1 MDNKG
6 NTKNKT
12 VARVRGNHARLYDDQ
27 SMPINTHTSSRST
40 SHKSRSKHPAHARE
54 SASLLTKVNTSSAGV
69 VAGVALASSLVVV
82 SPALALQG
90 KDMSMTLTPPQI
102 SYTKP
107 LTSSTPEQL
116 LQDAGSAHTP
126 PSASAASSKQAKAS
140 ASQLESLTAH
150 THSVHINAAMDRS
163 AGGGVDEIL
172 AASASGGAR
181 ATSSVNSTST
191 PSLSPMPASS
201 NASASGST
209 TSPTG
214 AQGSSGTPAGA
225 QGSSGAQG
233 TSTPGQ
239 PNGSNPRTNDTS
251 NQQVVRPNVQNPTA
265 GDVQTANGQV
275 ARPADERKTVYN
287 LTVRYA
293 VSGNVT
299 KQLLQPTEFSFTEA
313 KLEEISKPDAEGV
326 YIPVPTTKGYVA
338 PRGKYV
344 KNAAGKF
351 VLDTEQN
358 ASVQTYMRIDRRFIE
373 QYKNRRLSKDDN
385 VVSEFTLEYNPKQV
399 TFYVRHMLQNP
410 NYDPHITNPSDER
423 SKPFIEYTGLN
434 DKVQLQ
440 DEEGHWHT
448 VCVSKA
454 IGLVGSRVFAQ
465 PVNIEG
471 YSPEPNLV
479 GSSIPDDAYY
489 TEADEDEATNPS
501 TTEATNP
508 SAKDRPKHLVFEL
521 RYLLKKHEVSYDV
534 QGGTAIQ
541 GHVYKFGEKMLQVK
555 NPTRRGYEFTGW
567 TVKGIKGKEHEAPSL
582 APNFTEQTLPD
593 NDVEFVAHWKPAHQE
608 TSYWV
613 NVWVQKARLVKPND
627 PNSLDN
633 YDYVGRVQRKGKS
646 DANIENEFTKYN
658 PSFDAPTDMLN
669 GKYRVIKGTLTAEER
684 KQVHFDGLD
693 TTNDRIK
700 DDVEKVLA
708 SDKEFDRFYK
718 PNYQLEN
725 RLNAGEAPEWFGAK
739 EMRPLYKLRPDGT
752 TVLNAVYDRQ
762 VYTYYF
768 AKPDGSKKSTDADP
782 YSNPPKPGDPDY
794 KGNARG
800 SSTTVTIGGKK
811 WTYDKDK
818 LNSAYSIKVR
828 FNEELRPGIEFP
840 KTAQIT
846 YSPVDR
852 THDIDGREID
862 GSKEEPQANMGLY
875 ILGDATNF
883 HKGKSDGDNV
893 FDTPPYRFGFE
904 DVYYTREVEGAD
916 FYNKKDFFCFSKHY
930 HQDTSTTEV
939 GSYDYN
945 PYQRLFTPFPMDT
958 RQFRSNEP
966 SNGPFHVV
974 IRVETP
980 ESAAAR
986 LKDPHAKPQY
996 KISVMSY
1003 TQYNYIYRGEGKFD
1017 NSSLLGWDGFE
1028 PPKLIGYAR
1037 GKSSSGGDPSI
1048 WNNEDEYFFGNS
1060 EQKPILDPNAPIPK
1074 THMQCVYELLYQDY
1088 CTYLKAKGE
1097 SPVALGGDKEK
1108 DKGEKER
1115 FKAYVYEKWKDAFDF
1130 TYKKVG
1136 ENTYVQ
1142 EGIDKN
1148 GKTKEVPVKYPFSAI
1163 LVWTYDRTTPTIRF
1177 HNDAS
1182 SDVEDAQGHAATIQS
1197 PFDTD
1202 LFKKDFIVGGHITDD
1217 GTTLTPTITP
1227 YTPQG
1232 QAPEQFPGTYRFQLN
1247 GKDYFIKRPDNLPI
1261 DYVFDGW
1268 ALDANGSQ
1276 VLIPHMKSDGTA
1288 MTAQDIIEYVKKQ
1301 TTKRVVPDAG
1311 LTLYA
1316 HWVPSQITHKITVNM
1331 NRDDMPNAHSE
1342 VFVTHGHH
1350 AHKAKN
1356 DGLVRDK
1363 KDIPKDEFPLPADR
1377 PGYVFYGWQV
1387 KTKDI
1392 HGNDH
1397 WLPFAFSTP
1406 VVDDLEVRAEWVED
1420 KRVTGTV
1427 RQVFLNPGCTIKQYE
1442 AAKAEAERTGD
1453 RTKLESLIHNVRTE
1467 TLHELRPGSATSVQA
1482 GYRDDEYFPDHTYS
1496 TFVVNND
1503 PKKNTAEFVYEP
1515 YAKRNYTVHYID
1527 AQGNE
1532 IAPAEPQP
1540 GNVSVYTTNKLN
1552 YNVVEAKTIPGYVL
1566 RKDIAA
1572 QYQFVIKPEADG
1584 SYKPSY
1590 DYKFI
1595 YDDVRILKRSNDKQ
1609 VTPDHYSRLVFKTES
1624 TELVVKDNKVVS
1636 QLSAQPGGE
1645 LKPFAFDPTAPESN
1659 VQEIVLDALNGTKAY
1674 QLPLPTPVAKEG
1686 YTFVGWTSE
1695 DYYDGQKFEGANRLP
1710 ANSQTFDHKTVF
1722 IAHFKKT
1729 ENAFVGSDPKA
1740 ETPPGYYKVN
1750 YTADQN
1756 GRLSRLVPDG
1766 HGGTKTETLDTLTN
1780 VVVLDKYKVNN
1791 INAPTPVPDKGFQ
1804 AIDGF
1809 TFDGHDAKDRTY
1821 TKHFVMIDPV
1831 AVAHRYVLPGNPVL
1845 AVGETA
1851 KSLIQNADQ
1860 YKNEEDALPG
1870 KLATYRFLDEAG
1882 HVVTTLDN
1890 STPGEHKIF
1899 IEVEAGR
1906 EGYRVKKKVPFF
1918 YTIMPRAF
1926 LQGELSKY
1934 NPQDVATYYK
1944 KYTFKSKPTQG
1955 IMTGRETAQ
1964 TEGDYETL
1972 AAYVYAGTAAAP
1984 AGTYTLDVPS
1994 AAGRDFEA
2002 DGYHYVFRGWK
2013 KVVGTSVGSSAP
2025 DALPADFKWKTF
2037 KPDIGAKDHYKDIK
2051 PTDNA
2056 AYVAMYE
2063 KIPYIVQK
2071 SEDGTVPPD
2080 SVVVSFKPAA
2090 GRAWKDGKTG
2100 PKVLYIKKGM
2110 DISML
2115 DEHGVPIKPGET
2127 KKSILQVLGEQLYGY
2142 TGDWTKSS
2150 MDGITL
2156 IEHMSTGAGTDGWKS
2171 NNAFQEFVAHQT
2183 PYTDPVGGVEKT
2195 IIQGTKAPAAID
2207 FVKNADQFKTADGTP
2222 FDSISAEYVE
2232 APSTDAAAN
2241 LTVPIKVMVKYK
2253 DSADTTHTRVYNI
2266 TGSLHVLGDVLEK
2279 KNTPRDPA
2287 LISKYTTIT
2296 FVSKKQNAPLKEH
2309 QAVADKEAPGQVSG
2323 ATDNGDQSELQ
2334 YLAYKKDDANY
2345 TITIPQ
2351 VTGKDY
2357 EVNGYHYVFTGWKKV
2372 QSGAHAQDV
2381 LLDANQR
2388 TLSFD
2393 AQENVVYEAQY
2404 KKVPYITTKTDNG
2417 SIPEDSVVA
2426 AFKPAP
2432 GRTWKD
2438 GTNGPKTF
2446 YVKKGQDVHKLP
2458 FDIVENGVTKHYKS
2472 IIDYFKDQ
2480 LFDNTGWSKSSM
2492 EDVQGIESVGEG
2504 DWIAN
2509 NAFQEYVAKQTDYT
2523 LPVLGKAQ
2531 TIIQGTTIPDAETFV
2546 SNLANIKNAPNVEKV
2561 SVRYTETPSSTE
2573 AANYTVP
2580 LEITVTYKDSASQ
2593 SRQKVYNLVGYL
2605 NVLGDVLEKKNA
2617 PSDPALTSKYTTIT
2631 FVSKKAPVVDAS
2643 GHETGQTEEP
2653 GQVSGATESADNT
2666 QSELAYL
2673 TFKKDGAS
2681 YTIDVPKVSGLDY
2694 TANGYHYVFTGWKQ
2708 VVTPASG
2715 VTPLTIGAADR
2726 NYKFNAQQSIVFEAQ
2741 YDKVPYVVEKSK
2753 DGTVPPDSVVVS
2765 FKPAAGRAWKDGK
2778 TGPKVLYIKKGVDIS
2793 KIDQHGKPVSD
2804 PAQSILAWLGSQLY
2818 GYGKDWTKSS
2828 MEGIEQINN
2837 MKDHPDAWL
2846 SNNAFQEFVAH
2857 QTPYTDPVGGVAKT
2871 IIQGTTAP
2879 DAIDFVQN
2887 ANLFK
2892 SADGSPFESIR
2903 AEYETAP
2910 ATDAAANLTVPI
2922 KVTVKYKDSADI
2934 THTRVYN
2941 ITGSLHVL
2949 GNVLKSENAPR
2960 EQELKDKYTTI
2971 TFVTKKAPV
2980 VDEAGHPTGT
2990 QEDQGQLSGAND
3002 QGELQ
3007 YLTYK
3012 TAGAQYDIAVPK
3024 VSGLDYTANGY
3035 HYVFTGWKKTTT
3047 SGTATAL
3054 LKADDR
3060 QLSFD
3065 AQESVVYE
3073 AQYKKISYIMTKT
3086 ENGTVPPDS
3095 VVVSF
3100 KPAPGRKWSDGS
3112 TGPKVLYIRKGMDIS
3127 RLDEHG
3133 KPIKAN
3139 DTTTPSI
3146 LDVLGGKLSGY
3157 DHDWSKSSMEGI
3169 DLINSMKE
3177 HGAALP
3183 AGSADDAWKSNDAFQ
3198 EFVAHQ
3204 TPHSEPQVIENY
3216 IAVIQKTPVPS
3227 PNDFIKNDKDLK
3239 ALLMKNNVVVP
3250 GKENIESYTVE
3261 FIGTPPSSNIG
3272 GTFLVPLK
3280 VTIKYHDMDKP
3291 KEFKLQ
3297 SQLKVIYG
3305 VLYGKNKPSKAKAP
3319 IDYQV
3324 FNEHYRKVTFITD
3337 DNEKNQHKGTIIGDE
3352 NSKSVDYYVAKDQ
3365 ELRVRVPKILNQDYE
3380 QDGYHYKFVGWKL
3393 VPSADTAV
3401 KDDKHELTD
3410 TDIKFGTS
3418 NADSLKVTKTAGDL
3432 IYKAVYEKI
3441 KYVENKPVDGT
3452 VPADSVVVSFKPA
3465 PGRKWADGSTGP
3477 KVLYIKK
3484 DTDISLIDKDGKPV
3498 SDPNQSVLAW
3508 LGTQLHDY
3516 EGDWSK
3522 SDMEGI
3528 TAVKSMKEAHDANS
3542 KAWLSKDAFQEFVAH
3557 QKPVVE
3563 PEAVSEI
3570 VIAQN
3575 GKVPTLEEFVRN
3587 LSDVKNNNI
3596 ALDDQGHPIFKIET
3610 IGKMPTSKVAA
3621 TYTIPWTIT
3630 LKHADMGETITYKRT
3645 TVLRVMGDVY
3655 DATDSKAIIDSITQN
3670 ETPDSHGKT
3679 TPLTQA
3685 QQKFK
3690 DSYACVVFNSGA
3702 HGTLSGGDTDTT
3714 LTRYVKT
3721 KADIDLAIPGVN
3733 PQLGLDDHDG
3743 KGKYDYIFDH
3753 WNVEVIPNDQG
3764 AGADGTGTPGAG
3776 AHDGNTAQRRSRRSA
3791 DVFPAHM
3798 LFAVD
3803 NNRNGSGV
3811 GTGDNTANPGG
3822 TPEERLAATLR
3833 RLKRQFDTTYPHA
3846 RYQFTAVYKKV
3857 YYVTS
3862 AKDVDSVPAGFVP
3875 VVAFPAPGHTWEDGS
3890 VDPDIYYVK
3899 SGESFGEKRQAWE
3912 KGLANLRGWKYLGAS
3927 GKQIT
3932 DPAALATIDRPIKA
3946 LTLIAEQY
3954 DLPELKPK
3962 NDVVITEGDTMP
3974 SYNEMVEDT
3983 PQINPET
3990 GTLLLDPHSQNPA
4003 MINGV
4008 EAFSTL
4014 QLNPRFAG
4022 WETDRN
4028 SYAKLPTDKPGIY
4041 RVRFGLKYYTD
4052 EQEIDPK
4059 TKQPVV
4065 ENGKV
4070 KHKVAI
4076 KWVDVNVHILPRVIT
4091 EQDLPADGTREARF
4105 VKTNYTKVTYRVAL
4119 GDHGFVA
4126 SPNTTF
4132 YVRRG
4137 YTIDPNA
4144 LLNFDKDKRA
4154 KRLQEMQQHAVDQK
4168 QLQQEIGVPS
4178 AIAQPGYVFY
4188 EWQKLAAN
4196 DKGDVVYLAHFHKLP
4211 ITHFEFETS
4220 TEAEQEFTTHL
4231 VGDAQN
4237 YPLYKPKAGTTL
4249 PAGVSL
4255 NCNGDTCTISGTPHI
4270 TDWKPG
4276 ETQRV
4281 IELHF
4286 EAVDQ
4291 HVVYDKD
4298 GVAQRV
4304 YRGADGKDHP
4314 LTDAYGRSSFGIQ
4327 KEIVVKLV
4335 VHKPAETQPPAP
4347 APEPELTPEQLPEV
4361 GAERDTY
4368 KSTGKARHARLPQ
4381 TSDKGVATSA
4391 AELLGMG
4398 FGALGAF
4405 AFTRRRKQRKLSKP
4419 SENGDVNKD

>member
-6 NTKNKT
+6 NTNKET
-12 VARVRGNHARLYDDQ
+12 ALRVSGNHARLHDDQ
-27 SMPINTHTSSRST
+27 STSKNACISSRST
-40 SHKSRSKHPAHARE
+40 AYKSRSKHPAHAKE
-54 SASLLTKVNTSSAGV
+54 STSLFAKVNTSSAGV

-90 KDMSMTLTPPQI
+90 KDMSTTLTPPQI
-102 SYTKP
+102 SYAKP
-107 LTSSTPEQL
+107 LTSSTPAQI
-116 LQDAGSAHTP
+116 LQDAGNAHTTSSGV
-126 PSASAASSKQAKAS
+126 SASSSQTKPS
-140 ASQLESLTAH
+140 SVSQSKSSTAH
-150 THSVHINAAMDRS
+150 TYTAYNNAAMDRS
-163 AGGGVDEIL
+163 AGGGVEEISD
-172 AASASGGAR
+172 ASASGGAR

-201 NASASGST
+201 NASASGSA

-214 AQGSSGTPAGA
+214 TQGSSGTPA
-225 QGSSGAQG
+225 GAQG

-265 GDVQTANGQV
+265 GDVQTANNQV
-275 ARPADERKTVYN
+275 ARPENERKTVYS

-358 ASVQTYMRIDRRFIE
+358 ASVQTYMRIDRHFID
-373 QYKNRRLSKDDN
+373 QYKNTRLSKDDI

-440 DEEGHWHT
+440 DEAGHWHT

-593 NDVEFVAHWKPAHQE
+593 NDVEFVAHWKPAQEE

-633 YDYVGRVQRKGKS
+633 YDYVGRVLRKGKS
-646 DANIENEFTKYN
+646 DQNIENKFTKYD

-669 GKYRVIKGTLTAEER
+669 GKYRVIKGTLTADER

-700 DDVEKVLA
+700 ADVEKVLA

-768 AKPDGSKKSTDADP
+768 AKPDGPKKSTDYVD
-782 YSNPPKPGDPDY
+782 SSKPGDPDY

-800 SSTTVTIGGKK
+800 SSTTVTIGGKSY
-811 WTYDKDK
+811 TYNKDNP
-818 LNSAYSIKVR
+818 NSAYAIKVR

-840 KTAQIT
+840 KTSQIT

-852 THDIDGREID
+852 THDIDGTEID

-875 ILGDATNF
+875 ILGDATNT

-904 DVYYTREVEGAD
+904 DVYYTREVQGAD
-916 FYNKKDFFCFSKHY
+916 FYNKQDFFCFSKHY
-930 HQDTSTTEV
+930 HQGTSTTEV

-958 RQFRSNEP
+958 RQFSTGKP

-986 LKDPHAKPQY
+986 LKDPSAKPQY
-996 KISVMSY
+996 KLSVMSY
-1003 TQYNYIYRGEGKFD
+1003 TQYNYIYRDGDISK
-1017 NSSLLGWDGFE
+1017 SSLLGWNGFVG
-1028 PPKLIGYAR
+1028 PNLIGY
-1037 GKSSSGGDPSI
+1037 KTPSSTSGGDPAI
-1048 WNNEDEYFFGNS
+1048 WNNEDEYFFGNNA
-1060 EQKPILDPNAPIPK
+1060 QKPILDPNASIPK

-1088 CTYLKAKGE
+1088 CAYLKSKGE
-1097 SPVALGGDKEK
+1097 SKPADLVDGMVATS
-1108 DKGEKER
+1108 EKER

-1130 TYKKVG
+1130 TYKKNSKG
-1136 ENTYVQ
+1136 EYVQ
-1142 EGIDKN
+1142 EGLDKEGN
-1148 GKTKEVPVKYPFSAI
+1148 PKEVPVKYPFSAI

-1202 LFKKDFIVGGHITDD
+1202 LFKKDFIVGGHISDD

-1227 YTPQG
+1227 YTPEG

-1247 GKDYFIKRPDNLPI
+1247 GKDYFIKRPDNLPK

-1316 HWVPSQITHKITVNM
+1316 HWVPSQVTHKITVSM
-1331 NRDDMPNAHSE
+1331 NRSDMPNAHSE

-1420 KRVTGTV
+1420 KRVEGTV

-1442 AAKAEAERTGD
+1442 DAKAEAERTGD

-1566 RKDIAA
+1566 RKDIAP

-1595 YDDVRILKRSNDKQ
+1595 YDDVRILKRDNDNQ
-1609 VTPDHYSRLVFKTES
+1609 ATPDKYSRLVFRTES

-1636 QLSAQPGGE
+1636 QVSAHPGGE

-1659 VQEIVLDALNGTKAY
+1659 VQEIVLDAVNGTKAY

-1695 DYYDGQKFEGANRLP
+1695 DYYSDGKKYEGANRLP

-1740 ETPPGYYKVN
+1740 EPPKGYYKVN

-1766 HGGTKTETLDTLTN
+1766 RGGMKPETLDTLTN
-1780 VVVLDKYKVNN
+1780 VVVLDKYKLN
-1791 INAPTPVPDKGFQ
+1791 IIEAPTPVPDKGFQ

-1809 TFDGHDAKDRTY
+1809 TFEGKDAKDRTY

-1831 AVAHRYVLPGNPVL
+1831 AVAHRYVLPGDPVL
-1845 AVGETA
+1845 KAGETA

-1882 HVVTTLDN
+1882 NVVTALDN

-1906 EGYRVKKKVPFF
+1906 EGHRVKKKVPFF

-1944 KYTFKSKPTQG
+1944 KYTFKSKPSQG

-2013 KVVGTSVGSSAP
+2013 KVVGTSAGSSAP
-2025 DALPADFKWKTF
+2025 DTLPADFKWKTF

-2056 AYVAMYE
+2056 AYIAMYE

-2110 DISML
+2110 DISKL

-2195 IIQGTKAPAAID
+2195 IIKGTAAPAAID
-2207 FVKNADQFKTADGTP
+2207 FVKNVDQFKTAEGAP

-2241 LTVPIKVMVKYK
+2241 LTVPIKVTVKYK

-2279 KNTPRDPA
+2279 KNTPTDET
-2287 LISKYTTIT
+2287 LKNQYTTIT
-2296 FVSKKQNAPLKEH
+2296 FVSKKQDAPLKEG
-2309 QAVADKEAPGQVSG
+2309 QTVADKEAPGQVSG

-2357 EVNGYHYVFTGWKKV
+2357 TANGYHYVFTGWKKV
-2372 QSGAHAQDV
+2372 QSGAHAQEV
-2381 LLDANQR
+2381 LVNANQR

-2393 AQENVVYEAQY
+2393 AQENVIYEAQY
-2404 KKVPYITTKTDNG
+2404 KKVLYITTQTDNG

-2492 EDVQGIESVGEG
+2492 EDVQGIDNVGES

-2509 NAFQEYVAKQTDYT
+2509 NAFQEYVAKQTPYVD
-2523 LPVLGKAQ
+2523 PIGGVEK
-2531 TIIQGTTIPDAETFV
+2531 TIIKGTAAPAAIDFVQNKDVFKAADGAPFESMSAEFV
-2546 SNLANIKNAPNVEKV
+2546 
-2561 SVRYTETPSSTE
+2561 ETPSTDA
-2573 AANYTVP
+2573 AANLTVP
-2580 LEITVTYKDSASQ
+2580 IKVTVKYKDSTT
-2593 SRQKVYNLVGYL
+2593 RVYNITGSLH
-2605 NVLGDVLEKKNA
+2605 VLGDVLEKKNA
-2617 PSDPALTSKYTTIT
+2617 PADEALKNQYTTIT
-2631 FVSKKAPVVDAS
+2631 FISKKAPVVDAS

-2741 YDKVPYVVEKSK
+2741 YKKVPYVVEKSE

-2793 KIDQHGKPVSD
+2793 KIDEHGKPVTD
-2804 PAQSILAWLGSQLY
+2804 PKNSILAWLGNQLY
-2818 GYGKDWTKSS
+2818 GYTGDWSKSS
-2828 MEGIEQINN
+2828 MDGITFIEKMSTGAGENGW
-2837 MKDHPDAWL
+2837 K
-2846 SNNAFQEFVAH
+2846 SNNAFQEFVAR
-2857 QTPYTDPVGGVAKT
+2857 QTPYVDPIGGVEKT
-2871 IIQGTTAP
+2871 IIKGTEAP
-2879 DAIDFVQN
+2879 NALDFVQN
-2887 ANLFK
+2887 KDVFK
-2892 SADGSPFESIR
+2892 AADGAPFESIT
-2903 AEYETAP
+2903 AEYVKAP
-2910 ATDAAANLTVPI
+2910 STDAAANLTVPI
-2922 KVTVKYKDSADI
+2922 KVTVKYKDSSS
-2934 THTRVYN
+2934 RVYN

-2949 GNVLKSENAPR
+2949 GDVLEKKNAPTDETLKS
-2960 EQELKDKYTTI
+2960 QYTTI
-2971 TFVTKKAPV
+2971 TFISKKQDAPLKPGQTV
-2980 VDEAGHPTGT
+2980 ADK
-2990 QEDQGQLSGAND
+2990 EDPGQVSGATESADNT
-3002 QGELQ
+3002 QSELE
-3007 YLTYK
+3007 YLTFK
-3012 TAGAQYDIAVPK
+3012 KDGASYTIDVPK
-3024 VSGLDYTANGY
+3024 VSGLDYTENGY
-3035 HYVFTGWKKTTT
+3035 HYVFTGWKQVVTPA
-3047 SGTATAL
+3047 SGVTPLTIGA
-3054 LKADDR
+3054 ADR
-3060 QLSFD
+3060 NYTFD
-3065 AQESVVYE
+3065 AKQNIVFE
-3073 AQYKKISYIMTKT
+3073 AQYKKVPYIVTQVT
-3086 ENGTVPPDS
+3086 DGTIPEDS

-3100 KPAPGRKWSDGS
+3100 KPAPGRKWADGS
-3112 TGPKVLYIRKGMDIS
+3112 TGPKVLYIKKGMDIS
-3127 RLDEHG
+3127 KLDEHG
-3133 KPIKAN
+3133 RPIAAG

-3146 LDVLGGKLSGY
+3146 LDVLGSKLSAY
-3157 DHDWSKSSMEGI
+3157 DHDWSKSSMDGI
-3169 DLINSMKE
+3169 TLIKSMKE
-3177 HGAALP
+3177 GA
-3183 AGSADDAWKSNDAFQ
+3183 GENGWKSNNAFQ
-3198 EFVAHQ
+3198 EFVARQ
-3204 TPHSEPQVIENY
+3204 KPHTKPET
-3216 IAVIQKTPVPS
+3216 IAGYKAIIQNTAVPT
-3227 PNDFIKNDKDLK
+3227 PNDFIKNDQDLK
-3239 ALLMKNNVVVP
+3239 DLLMKDGVAVP
-3250 GKENIESYTVE
+3250 GKENIESYKVE
-3261 FIGTPPSSNIG
+3261 FVGKAPESKIAGTY
-3272 GTFLVPLK
+3272 LVPLK
-3280 VTIKYHDMDKP
+3280 VTIKYRDMDS
-3291 KEFKLQ
+3291 EDVFMLN

-3305 VLYGKNKPSKAKAP
+3305 VLYGKNKPTQAKQP
-3319 IDYQV
+3319 IDYKV
-3324 FNEHYRKVTFITD
+3324 FDGHYRKVTFITD
-3337 DNEKNQHKGTIIGDE
+3337 NNEKQQHKGTIIGDE
-3352 NSKSVDYYVAKDQ
+3352 TKNSVDYFVANDQ

-3380 QDGYHYKFVGWKL
+3380 QDGYHYKFMGWKL
-3393 VPSADTAV
+3393 VPAVDTPV
-3401 KDDKHELTD
+3401 KDNKSELGAG
-3410 TDIKFGTS
+3410 DIKFGTPD
-3418 NADSLKVTKTAGDL
+3418 ADTLKVSKTAGDL

-3441 KYVENKPVDGT
+3441 NYIVTHPEDGT

-3477 KVLYIKK
+3477 KVFYIKK
-3484 DTDISLIDKDGKPV
+3484 DIDISRLDKNGVPIKQGDTTTESILQYLSKQLFGTGATPDWTKSSMDNTALI
-3498 SDPNQSVLAW
+3498 QS
-3508 LGTQLHDY
+3508 
-3516 EGDWSK
+3516 
-3522 SDMEGI
+3522 MN
-3528 TAVKSMKEAHDANS
+3528 EAHKTDP
-3542 KAWLSKDAFQEFVAH
+3542 KAWYSKDAFQEFVAH
-3557 QKPVVE
+3557 QQEVLTPSVKN
-3563 PEAVSEI
+3563 EI
-3570 VIAQN
+3570 VITQY
-3575 GKVPTLEEFVRN
+3575 GDVPDAKDFIDNMNELEKDNIVKKKDGTYDIEVHYGEN
-3587 LSDVKNNNI
+3587 DQKKPSSDAAGTYTV
-3596 ALDDQGHPIFKIET
+3596 PIF
-3610 IGKMPTSKVAA
+3610 
-3621 TYTIPWTIT
+3621 IT
-3630 LKHADMGETITYKRT
+3630 VKHADMADPIVYKLT
-3645 TVLRVMGDVY
+3645 SVLRVMDKVISNSQAGKIVGEITRKQQTSQPLNGEEQQFKENYAKVVFSSGDKGTLVGGESNTTATHYVKKDTDITLDTPTVIAKEKQTDSQTGEKFRYIFTGWKLEITPSTPGQSDTQPGSAQPQPSGSQPAANASTRAPRNRRSLDGVLPFTTLVQTDTPGNTTVTPAEGSTSTTISVVLSAEELKPENLGKTLRKLEAKYGKTFSQATYKFIAQYERQPYVVDASTQNAMHDGDV
-3655 DATDSKAIIDSITQN
+3655 
-3670 ETPDSHGKT
+3670 P
-3679 TPLTQA
+3679 
-3685 QQKFK
+3685 
-3690 DSYACVVFNSGA
+3690 VVFLPA
-3702 HGTLSGGDTDTT
+3702 PKHTW
-3714 LTRYVKT
+3714 K
-3721 KADIDLAIPGVN
+3721 
-3733 PQLGLDDHDG
+3733 DG
-3743 KGKYDYIFDH
+3743 S
-3753 WNVEVIPNDQG
+3753 
-3764 AGADGTGTPGAG
+3764 
-3776 AHDGNTAQRRSRRSA
+3776 SR
-3791 DVFPAHM
+3791 P
-3798 LFAVD
+3798 
-3803 NNRNGSGV
+3803 
-3811 GTGDNTANPGG
+3811 
-3822 TPEERLAATLR
+3822 
-3833 RLKRQFDTTYPHA
+3833 Y
-3846 RYQFTAVYKKV
+3846 V
-3857 YYVTS
+3857 YYVNTQAGDITPNVKDLT
-3862 AKDVDSVPAGFVP
+3862 AKLGGFVN
-3875 VVAFPAPGHTWEDGS
+3875 WS
-3890 VDPDIYYVK
+3890 VYNNK
-3899 SGESFGEKRQAWE
+3899 GELVTDATEIAQALKNPKRAYTFI
-3912 KGLANLRGWKYLGAS
+3912 A
-3927 GKQIT
+3927 KQTEVPNIS
-3932 DPAALATIDRPIKA
+3932 
-3946 LTLIAEQY
+3946 
-3954 DLPELKPK
+3954 PK
-3962 NDVVITEGDTMP
+3962 DDVVIGVYDEVP
-3974 SYNEMVEDT
+3974 SYDKL
-3983 PQINPET
+3983 INDIKQ
-3990 GTLLLDPHSQNPA
+3990 GTTVVPGLAAFMKSDRFVDFEAPSTEVPQNPY
-4003 MINGV
+4003 
-4008 EAFSTL
+4008 
-4014 QLNPRFAG
+4014 AG
-4022 WETDRN
+4022 
-4028 SYAKLPTDKPGIY
+4028 KPGVY
-4041 RVRFGLKYYTD
+4041 VERFGLKYKND
-4052 EQEIDPK
+4052 KGDIE
-4059 TKQPVV
+4059 
-4065 ENGKV
+4065 V
-4070 KHKVAI
+4070 KHIA
-4076 KWVDVNVHILPRVIT
+4076 VNIRVLPRVIPA
-4091 EQDLPADGTREARF
+4091 QNLPADGTPEDAF
-4105 VKTNYTKVTYRVAL
+4105 IKQNYTKVMYRVGL
-4119 GDHGFVA
+4119 HDHGRLT
-4126 SPNTTF
+4126 SPFTTF

-4144 LLNFDKDKRA
+4144 LLYFA
-4154 KRLQEMQQHAVDQK
+4154 KEQRLAHAAGNE
-4168 QLQQEIGVPS
+4168 EIGVPS
-4178 AIAQPGYVFY
+4178 TSADPGYTFF

-4196 DKGDVVYLAHFHKLP
+4196 DQGDVVYLAHFHKLP

-4220 TEAEQEFTTHL
+4220 TEAEQAFSTRL

-4237 YPLYKPKAGTTL
+4237 HPTYKPKAGTKL
-4249 PAGVSL
+4249 PDGVTVT
-4255 NCNGDTCTISGTPHI
+4255 CDGATCTISGTPHI

-4291 HVVYDKD
+4291 HVKYDEH
-4298 GVAQRV
+4298 GVAQRE
-4304 YRGADGKDHP
+4304 YRGADGKEHP
-4314 LTDAYGRSSFGIQ
+4314 VTDAYGRSSFGIQ

-4335 VHKPAETQPPAP
+4335 VHKPAETPSGSGGFLFPGYPVVDDEPAEELVPPQLEPVPEAAP
-4347 APEPELTPEQLPEV
+4347 DPEPTPELLPDV
-4361 GAERDTY
+4361 GAERGTNGVPSYTY
-4368 KSTGKARHARLPQ
+4368 TGKARHARLPQ

-4405 AFTRRRKQRKLSKP
+4405 AFTRRRKQRK
-4419 SENGDVNKD
+4419 NGDVNKDK

>member
-116 LQDAGSAHTP
+116 LQDAGSAHTT

-140 ASQLESLTAH
+140 ASQLESLTTH
-150 THSVHINAAMDRS
+150 THSVHTNAAMDRS
-163 AGGGVDEIL
+163 AGGGVDEISD
-172 AASASGGAR
+172 AASTSHAASTSRAANASRAAQTSAVASASGATPGATPSTSG
-181 ATSSVNSTST
+181 TSSTLGAT
-191 PSLSPMPASS
+191 PGASS
-201 NASASGST
+201 A
-209 TSPTG
+209 P
-214 AQGSSGTPAGA
+214 
-225 QGSSGAQG
+225 

-275 ARPADERKTVYN
+275 ARPENERKTVYN

-358 ASVQTYMRIDRRFIE
+358 ASVQTYMRIDRHFID
-373 QYKNRRLSKDDN
+373 QYKNTRLSKDDI

-440 DEEGHWHT
+440 DEAGHWHT

-508 SAKDRPKHLVFEL
+508 SAKDKPKHLVFEL

-593 NDVEFVAHWKPAHQE
+593 NDVEFVAHWKPAQEE

-633 YDYVGRVQRKGKS
+633 YDYVGRVQRTGKS
-646 DANIENEFTKYN
+646 DQNIENKFTKYN
-658 PSFDAPTDMLN
+658 PSFDAPTDLLN

-693 TTNDRIK
+693 TDNPLIK
-700 DDVEKVLA
+700 ADVEKVLA
-708 SDKEFDRFYK
+708 DDLLFDKFYK

-725 RLNAGEAPEWFGAK
+725 QLNAGEAPEWFGAK

-768 AKPDGSKKSTDADP
+768 AKPDGPKKSTDYVD
-782 YSNPPKPGDPDY
+782 SSKPGDPDY

-840 KTAQIT
+840 KTSQIT

-958 RQFRSNEP
+958 RQFQSNEP

-996 KISVMSY
+996 KLSVMSY

-1037 GKSSSGGDPSI
+1037 GKSSSGGNPAI

-1097 SPVALGGDKEK
+1097 SPVALVGDKEK

-1130 TYKKVG
+1130 TYKKNSKG
-1136 ENTYVQ
+1136 ECIQ
-1142 EGIDKN
+1142 EVVDKEGN
-1148 GKTKEVPVKYPFSAI
+1148 LKEVPVEYPFSAI

-1197 PFDTD
+1197 PFDAD
-1202 LFKKDFIVGGHITDD
+1202 LFKKDFIVGGHISDD

-1247 GKDYFIKRPDNLPI
+1247 GKDYFIKRPDNLPK

-1420 KRVTGTV
+1420 KRVEGTV

-1442 AAKAEAERTGD
+1442 DAKAEAERTGD

-1566 RKDIAA
+1566 RKDIAP

-1624 TELVVKDNKVVS
+1624 TELVVENNKVVS
-1636 QLSAQPGGE
+1636 KVSAQPGGE

-1659 VQEIVLDALNGTKAY
+1659 VQEIVLDAVNGTKAY

-1695 DYYDGQKFEGANRLP
+1695 DYYDDGQKYEGANRLP

-1766 HGGTKTETLDTLTN
+1766 RGGMKPETLDTLTN

-1845 AVGETA
+1845 AAGETA

-1944 KYTFKSKPTQG
+1944 KYTFKSKPSQG

-2013 KVVGTSVGSSAP
+2013 EVVGTSAGSAAP
-2025 DALPADFKWKTF
+2025 DTLPADFKWKTF
-2037 KPDIGAKDHYKDIK
+2037 KPDIGAKDHYKDIT

-2110 DISML
+2110 DISKL

-2207 FVKNADQFKTADGTP
+2207 FVKNADQFKTADSTP

-2357 EVNGYHYVFTGWKKV
+2357 EANGYHYVFTGWKKV

-2531 TIIQGTTIPDAETFV
+2531 TIIQGTTIPDAQTFV
-2546 SNLANIKNAPNVEKV
+2546 SNIAAMRNAANVEKV
-2561 SVRYTETPSSTE
+2561 EVSYTETPTSTE

-2580 LEITVTYKDSASQ
+2580 LKVTVTYKDSASQ
-2593 SRQKVYNLVGYL
+2593 SKQKVYNLVGYL

-2631 FVSKKAPVVDAS
+2631 FISKKAPVVDAS

-2708 VVTPASG
+2708 VVTTASG

-2726 NYKFNAQQSIVFEAQ
+2726 NYKFNAQQNIVFEAQ

-2941 ITGSLHVL
+2941 ITGNLHVL

-3047 SGTATAL
+3047 SGTAAAL

-3465 PGRKWADGSTGP
+3465 PGRKWLDDGTTGP
-3477 KVLYIKK
+3477 KVFYIKK
-3484 DTDISLIDKDGKPV
+3484 DMDISRLDKNGVPIKPGDTTTE
-3498 SDPNQSVLAW
+3498 SILQYLSKQLF
-3508 LGTQLHDY
+3508 GT
-3516 EGDWSK
+3516 GTTPDWSK
-3522 SDMEGI
+3522 S
-3528 TAVKSMKEAHDANS
+3528 SMDKTKLIDSMNDAHKNDS
-3542 KAWLSKDAFQEFVAH
+3542 KAWYAKDAFQEFVAH

-3563 PEAVSEI
+3563 PI
-3570 VIAQN
+3570 
-3575 GKVPTLEEFVRN
+3575 
-3587 LSDVKNNNI
+3587 VKNEIFITQYGDVPDAKDFINNMGALELDNI
-3596 ALDDQGHPIFKIET
+3596 AKKDGKYEIKVQYGEDDSKRPSSDAAGVYTVPIF
-3610 IGKMPTSKVAA
+3610 
-3621 TYTIPWTIT
+3621 IT
-3630 LKHADMGETITYKRT
+3630 VKHADMADPIVYKLTSVLHVMDKVLSGKKGDDLVKTIKDKQKNAKPGETPQLSQEEKQFKDNYAEVIFDAHNDGTFVGGGTKVSNYVKKNT
-3645 TVLRVMGDVY
+3645 DVSLY
-3655 DATDSKAIIDSITQN
+3655 TPAVIAKEDQTDTD
-3670 ETPDSHGKT
+3670 GK
-3679 TPLTQA
+3679 
-3685 QQKFK
+3685 KFK
-3690 DSYACVVFNSGA
+3690 YVFTGWKLEITSNA
-3702 HGTLSGGDTDTT
+3702 
-3714 LTRYVKT
+3714 
-3721 KADIDLAIPGVN
+3721 
-3733 PQLGLDDHDG
+3733 
-3743 KGKYDYIFDH
+3743 
-3753 WNVEVIPNDQG
+3753 QG
-3764 AGADGTGTPGAG
+3764 GTPQAG
-3776 AHDGNTAQRRSRRSA
+3776 ETQ
-3791 DVFPAHM
+3791 
-3798 LFAVD
+3798 
-3803 NNRNGSGV
+3803 
-3811 GTGDNTANPGG
+3811 PGG
-3822 TPEERLAATLR
+3822 TPQGGSSRQRRSLDALMPFTTLVQTGTPTGTTVPDIVLSDKDLNPENLPKTLR
-3833 RLKRQFDTTYPHA
+3833 MLQAKFGKAFTDATYTFVA
-3846 RYQFTAVYKKV
+3846 QYKPQYYVIDASQQNTMHDGDVPVMFLPAPKHTWQDGSSRPYV
-3857 YYVTS
+3857 YYVNADKGDITS
-3862 AKDVDSVPAGFVP
+3862 HVAELKAKLGSFVNWAVYDNKGQLVTDADEIAQALKNPKHAYTIIAKQSELPDIMPKGDIVMGVYDEVPNYDKLIRDIKQGDTTIPGLEAFMKSDRFAGF
-3875 VVAFPAPGHTWEDGS
+3875 AAPS
-3890 VDPDIYYVK
+3890 
-3899 SGESFGEKRQAWE
+3899 
-3912 KGLANLRGWKYLGAS
+3912 
-3927 GKQIT
+3927 
-3932 DPAALATIDRPIKA
+3932 
-3946 LTLIAEQY
+3946 
-3954 DLPELKPK
+3954 
-3962 NDVVITEGDTMP
+3962 TE
-3974 SYNEMVEDT
+3974 
-3983 PQINPET
+3983 
-3990 GTLLLDPHSQNPA
+3990 
-4003 MINGV
+4003 
-4008 EAFSTL
+4008 L
-4014 QLNPRFAG
+4014 QLNPNASR
-4022 WETDRN
+4022 
-4028 SYAKLPTDKPGIY
+4028 PGVY
-4041 RVRFGLKYYTD
+4041 VVHFGLNYKDDTGKI
-4052 EQEIDPK
+4052 Q
-4059 TKQPVV
+4059 TKDI
-4065 ENGKV
+4065 
-4070 KHKVAI
+4070 A
-4076 KWVDVNVHILPRVIT
+4076 VNIRVLPRVIAA
-4091 EQDLPADGTREARF
+4091 QNAPADGTPEDTF
-4105 VKTNYTKVTYRVAL
+4105 IKKNYTKVMYRVAMHEK
-4119 GDHGFVA
+4119 GGHIT
-4126 SPNTTF
+4126 SPYTTF

-4154 KRLQEMQQHAVDQK
+4154 ERAAGNE
-4168 QLQQEIGVPS
+4168 EIGVPGT
-4178 AIAQPGYVFY
+4178 AANAGYTFY
-4188 EWQKLAAN
+4188 DWQKVDAN

-4335 VHKPAETQPPAP
+4335 VHKPAETPSGSGGFLFPGYPVVDDEPAEDVVPSQLEPVPEPAPEP
-4347 APEPELTPEQLPEV
+4347 APEPELTPEQLPDV
-4361 GAERDTY
+4361 GAERDTHEARPY

-4419 SENGDVNKD
+4419 SNNGDVNKD